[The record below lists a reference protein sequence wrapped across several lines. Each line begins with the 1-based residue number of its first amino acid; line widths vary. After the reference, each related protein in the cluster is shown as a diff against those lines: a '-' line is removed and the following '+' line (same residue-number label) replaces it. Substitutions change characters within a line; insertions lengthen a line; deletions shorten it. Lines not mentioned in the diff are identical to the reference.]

1 MRPWLLA
8 AAAVCVVALGDTLS
22 VEYRSSLGVHSTS
35 GHLRVE
41 RGDGTLLAWLATD
54 GLDGFDAPAGIDV
67 ESEGNACSYDTRC
80 GTVELDG
87 LRVGVF
93 SQQVLVPYGASV
105 EVGDYVVQGAY
116 SRLTESRCPEQ
127 RSGNATIAVYARP
140 AAVADAGAGGP

>member
-1 MRPWLLA
+1 
-8 AAAVCVVALGDTLS
+8 
-22 VEYRSSLGVHSTS
+22 
-35 GHLRVE
+35 
-41 RGDGTLLAWLATD
+41 
-54 GLDGFDAPAGIDV
+54 
-67 ESEGNACSYDTRC
+67 
-80 GTVELDG
+80 
-87 LRVGVF
+87 VF